1 MVEQIVYF
9 TLGFAI
15 CGLIGLAF
23 LPLVSA
29 RARRLTLARIEAR
42 LPMTFDE
49 IEAERDLL
57 RARFAVEK
65 RALEMD
71 AEQART
77 ERAASS
83 AELGRRAVA
92 VMRAQEHLQQTESLL
107 RERDGQLAKS
117 LEFGEKTRAELLD
130 TQAALA
136 ERQAELT
143 QKNSDYDVL
152 AEAREKL
159 EQRAAALEASLA
171 SAQSDLLDTRGK
183 WETAEAA
190 RRENLERAEGLAEQV
205 KTLMASL
212 KEVERRNAE
221 FEARRVRLLAKIA
234 AERGRADELEN
245 VNLSMR
251 RIIAEKTAQAASLA
265 GAPAIEDATAGGEIA
280 GAAEGQH
287 AGGAPFHFSPDKD
300 MLDLREAIARIG
312 RQVAQLDMAQLDA
325 AHLDA
330 ATD

>member
-1 MVEQIVYF
+1 MVEQVVYF
-9 TLGFAI
+9 TLGFVI

-71 AEQART
+71 AEQARA

-130 TQAALA
+130 TQESLAA
-136 ERQAELT
+136 RQAELT
-143 QKNSDYDVL
+143 EKIGEVDQL

-205 KTLMASL
+205 KALTASL
-212 KEVERRNAE
+212 KEVERRNGE

-251 RIIAEKTAQAASLA
+251 RMIAEKTAPAA
-265 GAPAIEDATAGGEIA
+265 P
-280 GAAEGQH
+280 Q
-287 AGGAPFHFSPDKD
+287 AGGAATGDDANGAAFSFSPEKD
-300 MLDLREAIARIG
+300 MLDLREAISRIG
-312 RQVAQLDMAQLDA
+312 RQVAQLDMAHLDA